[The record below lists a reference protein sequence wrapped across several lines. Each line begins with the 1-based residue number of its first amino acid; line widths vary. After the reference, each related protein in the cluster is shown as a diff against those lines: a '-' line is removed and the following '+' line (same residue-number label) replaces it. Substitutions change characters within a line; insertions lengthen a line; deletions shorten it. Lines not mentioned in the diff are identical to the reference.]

1 MATNPGYEYI
11 NALKKYHE
19 ARTID
24 EKLKALHEMLKTAP
38 KHKGAE
44 NLLADIKSKIA
55 KYKRTIEREAKQRK
69 GASKFSIKKEGAAT
83 ICLVGTTNSGKSTLL
98 KKLTN
103 ANPEIAQ
110 YPFTTKKP
118 EVGTLDY
125 NGIKLQI
132 IEIPSIVKNFR
143 DTKNGLAFLSI
154 IRMSDLIVLMFNNFK
169 EKKIIEEELYD
180 IDIQRII
187 FKNQQNISY
196 EIWSNLGLIKVYTK
210 QPGKDKEYPPL
221 ALKKGSTV
229 RELAEHV
236 HKDFIKKFKFARIWG
251 KSVKFNSQRVGMDHI
266 LEDDDIVELH
276 VK

>member
-19 ARTID
+19 ARTIN
-24 EKLKALHEMLKTAP
+24 EKLKALHEMLRTAP

-55 KYKRTIEREAKQRK
+55 KYKKTIEREAKQRK

-110 YPFTTKKP
+110 YPYTTKKP

-125 NGIKLQI
+125 DGIKLQI

-143 DTKNGLAFLSI
+143 DTKNGPAFLSI
-154 IRMSDLIVLMFNNFK
+154 IRMSDLIVLMFNNVK

-187 FKNQQNISY
+187 FKNQQNIAN
-196 EIWSNLGLIKVYTK
+196 EMWSNLGLIKVYTK
-210 QPGKDKEYPPL
+210 QPGKSKEYPPL
-221 ALKKGSTV
+221 ALKKNSTV

-251 KSVKFNSQRVGMDHI
+251 KSVKFNSQRVGIDHI